1 MANGER
7 QTATAA
13 VAAPAT
19 TTTATY
25 LLVCEQ
31 ISK

>member
-13 VAAPAT
+13 ATT